1 MSLKRI
7 NFVIFLMFFFSIVG
21 GLSILYGANIQ
32 LPVFNTDLSSIILP
46 TTQLYLLLIFCLFFY
61 SNKNYSKSFIFLCLQ
76 VFFFGFFIEVF
87 GVNTG
92 LVFGEYSYGKTLG
105 LKLFNTPLVMGI
117 NWLNLSLASF
127 GIISFFTENKFL
139 LILLSSLLMVSL
151 DYIIEPIAINLDFWS
166 WQNVSVPIHNY
177 FGWFFGAIIAQML
190 IVFSKQ
196 KINFKIA
203 IGVLGSQLIFFFI
216 QYLNYGNI
224 S

>member
-1 MSLKRI
+1 MKKNKLSLA
-7 NFVIFLMFFFSIVG
+7 IFFIFFFNITGSF
-21 GLSILYGANIQ
+21 GLFIE
-32 LPVFNTDLSSIILP
+32 DLIAYILP
-46 TTQLYLLLIFCLFFY
+46 LTQLNLLLVFCLFLY
-61 SNKNYSKSFIFLCLQ
+61 ANNNYSKIFILLCLKI
-76 VFFFGFFIEVF
+76 FFFGFFVEVV

-92 LVFGEYSYGKTLG
+92 IIFGEYSYGNTLG

-127 GIISFFTENKFL
+127 GVISFFTEKKIL
-139 LILLSSLLMVSL
+139 LILLSSILMVSL

-166 WQNVSVPIHNY
+166 WQNISVPIHNY

-196 KINFKIA
+196 KINFKISVA
-203 IGVLGSQLIFFFI
+203 VLGSQLIFFLI

>member
-1 MSLKRI
+1 
-7 NFVIFLMFFFSIVG
+7 
-21 GLSILYGANIQ
+21 
-32 LPVFNTDLSSIILP
+32 
-46 TTQLYLLLIFCLFFY
+46 
-61 SNKNYSKSFIFLCLQ
+61 
-76 VFFFGFFIEVF
+76 
-87 GVNTG
+87 
-92 LVFGEYSYGKTLG
+92 
-105 LKLFNTPLVMGI
+105 MGI

-127 GIISFFTENKFL
+127 GIISFFTEKKFL
-139 LILLSSLLMVSL
+139 LILLSSLLMVFI

-190 IVFSKQ
+190 IVFSKH
-196 KINFKIA
+196 KLNFKIA

>member
-7 NFVIFLMFFFSIVG
+7 DYVIFLMFFFSIVG
-21 GLSILYGANIQ
+21 GFSILYGANIQ
-32 LPVFNTDLSSIILP
+32 LPVFKTDLSSIILP
-46 TTQLYLLLIFCLFFY
+46 TTPLYLLFVFCLFFY
-61 SNKNYSKSFIFLCLQ
+61 SNNNYSKSFIFLCLQ
-76 VFFFGFFIEVF
+76 VFFFGFFIEVL

-92 LVFGEYSYGKTLG
+92 VIFGEYSYGKTLG

-127 GIISFFTENKFL
+127 GIISFFTEKKFL
-139 LILLSSLLMVSL
+139 LILLSSLLMVSI

-177 FGWFFGAIIAQML
+177 FGWFFGAIIVQML
-190 IVFSKQ
+190 IVFSKD
-196 KINFKIA
+196 KLNFKIA

>member
-1 MSLKRI
+1 M
-7 NFVIFLMFFFSIVG
+7 
-21 GLSILYGANIQ
+21 
-32 LPVFNTDLSSIILP
+32 
-46 TTQLYLLLIFCLFFY
+46 
-61 SNKNYSKSFIFLCLQ
+61 
-76 VFFFGFFIEVF
+76 FFFGFFIEVL

-92 LVFGEYSYGKTLG
+92 FVFGEYSYGKTLG

-127 GIISFFTENKFL
+127 GIISFFTEKKFL

-166 WQNVSVPIHNY
+166 WQNVSVPMHNY
-177 FGWFFGAIIAQML
+177 FGWFFGAIVVQIL
-190 IVFSKQ
+190 VVFSEQ

-203 IGVLGSQLIFFFI
+203 VGVLGSQLTFFLI